1 MTDLFIYDINRKLIG
16 SNKIDIVIYNVTMD
30 AAKASVVNLLRKE
43 YKLNPKDFKIT
54 LNKAFDEDK
63 YSINLI
69 IKDTGD
75 SRDILLKNLLC

>member
-54 LNKAFDEDK
+54 LNKAFGEDK

-75 SRDILLKNLLC
+75 SRDIFLKNLLC